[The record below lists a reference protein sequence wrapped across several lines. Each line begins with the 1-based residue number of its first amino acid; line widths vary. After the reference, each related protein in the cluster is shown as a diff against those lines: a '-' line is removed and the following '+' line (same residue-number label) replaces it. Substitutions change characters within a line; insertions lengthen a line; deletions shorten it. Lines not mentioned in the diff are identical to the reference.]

1 MECLSRRA
9 FYGVVGTALHLYL
22 DDAAHAAGLHPHAA
36 DAGGVGNLQFGAVS
50 FIKPGEQQGDSF
62 GIVVVRPLAAGAK
75 GQDGS
80 GPEQQRQGVEI
91 VEDSYNRA
99 IFIAALNALMRKNG
113 ECDRTVHCKDKGPNE
128 CARKTREWVREHYGR
143 PKITEIGYQPFL
155 LDEFSREF
163 EVRVLDLNPDNI
175 GQIRYGVKVEDGETA
190 CEDALIWADIVFCT
204 SSTLGNGTMVRY
216 MDLGKPV
223 YFYGTTGCC
232 AAALFGLDRSCYGD

>member
-1 MECLSRRA
+1 MCQE
-9 FYGVVGTALHLYL
+9 
-22 DDAAHAAGLHPHAA
+22 
-36 DAGGVGNLQFGAVS
+36 
-50 FIKPGEQQGDSF
+50 
-62 GIVVVRPLAAGAK
+62 
-75 GQDGS
+75 
-80 GPEQQRQGVEI
+80 
-91 VEDSYNRA
+91 
-99 IFIAALNALMRKNG
+99 
-113 ECDRTVHCKDKGPNE
+113 
-128 CARKTREWVREHYGR
+128 TREWVREHYGR

-190 CEDALIWADIVFCT
+190 CEDALTWADIVFCT